1 MKFLITIF
9 FIFVLNISH
18 VLSDN
23 LYDAL
28 KITYKNNKE
37 LNAERENVNIAEQDL
52 KISKGNYLPSGTIT
66 GSKSQQD
73 TNKLTN
79 QSGGD
84 AAINDVDPLNTT
96 IKLEQTLIDFGR
108 NAELKKSKLGLNLS
122 KEKLKKTEQEIFYKA
137 IEAYSNLIAST
148 ERVKIN
154 ERNLNL
160 LTRQVENDKT
170 RLEIG
175 QITLSDLSQSESSLA
190 GAEAKNIKAIND
202 LTTSKLNYENVIGKI
217 NNVDNLNK
225 TLNPISPLPKSLSEA
240 IEISN
245 NNNPDIIIARIE
257 YEQSEKD
264 IKISKADLAPTAT
277 LSVERSNTEDFS
289 STIDEKEQD
298 TIKATITWPFFSG
311 GKNLANVNKNQSE
324 KIRKRLLLDNTIK
337 SSETNVASAWSN
349 YQSSESILTS
359 IRAQVNA
366 AEIANEG
373 ITEEYQRGSRS
384 TLDFIQSTAILLDA
398 RISLANSER
407 DFILAQYNLLKSV
420 GLLTSSY
427 LKIEELL

>member
-108 NAELKKSKLGLNLS
+108 NAELKKSKLGLSLS

-137 IEAYSNLIAST
+137 IEAYSNLIASI

-154 ERNLNL
+154 RLVNKYLYLKNLRSIINIIIEKIINVFKKLERSPIKKDNN
-160 LTRQVENDKT
+160 K
-170 RLEIG
+170 I
-175 QITLSDLSQSESSLA
+175 
-190 GAEAKNIKAIND
+190 KNI
-202 LTTSKLNYENVIGKI
+202 
-217 NNVDNLNK
+217 
-225 TLNPISPLPKSLSEA
+225 
-240 IEISN
+240 
-245 NNNPDIIIARIE
+245 
-257 YEQSEKD
+257 
-264 IKISKADLAPTAT
+264 IK
-277 LSVERSNTEDFS
+277 
-289 STIDEKEQD
+289 
-298 TIKATITWPFFSG
+298 
-311 GKNLANVNKNQSE
+311 
-324 KIRKRLLLDNTIK
+324 
-337 SSETNVASAWSN
+337 
-349 YQSSESILTS
+349 
-359 IRAQVNA
+359 
-366 AEIANEG
+366 
-373 ITEEYQRGSRS
+373 
-384 TLDFIQSTAILLDA
+384 
-398 RISLANSER
+398 
-407 DFILAQYNLLKSV
+407 
-420 GLLTSSY
+420 
-427 LKIEELL
+427 

>member
-108 NAELKKSKLGLNLS
+108 NAELKKSKLGLSLS

-137 IEAYSNLIAST
+137 IEAYSNLIASI

-225 TLNPISPLPKSLSEA
+225 TLNPISPLPKSLNEA

-245 NNNPDIIIARIE
+245 NNNPDIIIAKIE

-277 LSVERSNTEDFS
+277 LSIERSNTEDFS
-289 STIDEKEQD
+289 STIDEKEKD
-298 TIKATITWPFFSG
+298 TIKATVTWPFFSG

-349 YQSSESILTS
+349 YQSSESILIS

-420 GLLTSSY
+420 GLLNSNY
-427 LKIEELL
+427 LNIK

>member
-1 MKFLITIF
+1 MKLLILIIF
-9 FIFVLNISH
+9 ILFFNISH
-18 VLSDN
+18 VLSKN

-28 KITYKNNKE
+28 KVTYKNNKE

-52 KISKGNYLPSGTIT
+52 KISKSNYLPTGTIT
-66 GSKSQQD
+66 GSKSRQD
-73 TNKLTN
+73 TDKLTN

-84 AAINDVDPLNTT
+84 ATINDVDPLNTT

-108 NAELKKSKLGLNLS
+108 NAELKKSQLGLNLS

-137 IEAYSNLIAST
+137 IEAHTNLIASI

-245 NNNPDIIIARIE
+245 NNNPDIIIAKIE

-420 GLLTSSY
+420 GLLNSNY
-427 LKIEELL
+427 LNIK

>member
-1 MKFLITIF
+1 MKFLIAIIFIF
-9 FIFVLNISH
+9 FLNINH

-28 KITYKNNKE
+28 KIAYKNNKE

-84 AAINDVDPLNTT
+84 AATNDVDPLNTT
-96 IKLEQTLIDFGR
+96 IKIEQTLIDFGR
-108 NAELKKSKLGLNLS
+108 NAELKKSQLGLNLA
-122 KEKLKKTEQEIFYKA
+122 KEKLKKAEQETFYKA
-137 IEAYSNLIAST
+137 IEAYSNLIASV
-148 ERVKIN
+148 EKVKIN
-154 ERNLNL
+154 RQNLNL
-160 LTRQVENDKT
+160 LIRQVENDKT

-190 GAEAKNIKAIND
+190 GAEAKNIKSIND

-217 NNVDNLNK
+217 NNVDDLTK
-225 TLNPISPLPKSLSEA
+225 SLNPISPLPKSLKEA
-240 IEISN
+240 IELSN
-245 NNNPDIIIARIE
+245 NNNPDIKIAKIE

-264 IKISKADLAPTAT
+264 IKIAKSDLAPTAT
-277 LSVERSNTEDFS
+277 LSIERSNTEDFS

-324 KIRKRLLLDNTIK
+324 KIKKRLLLDNTIK
-337 SSETNVASAWSN
+337 STETNVASAWSN

-373 ITEEYQRGSRS
+373 ITQEYQRGSRS

-407 DFILAQYNLLKSV
+407 DFILAQNNLLKSV
-420 GLLTSSY
+420 GLLNSDY
-427 LKIEELL
+427 LKIK

>member
-1 MKFLITIF
+1 MKLLILIIF
-9 FIFVLNISH
+9 ILFFNINH
-18 VLSDN
+18 VLSKN

-28 KITYKNNKE
+28 KVTYKNNKE
-37 LNAERENVNIAEQDL
+37 LNAERENVNIAEQEL
-52 KISKGNYLPSGTIT
+52 KISKSNYLPTGTIT
-66 GSKSQQD
+66 GSKSRQD
-73 TNKLTN
+73 TDKLTN

-84 AAINDVDPLNTT
+84 ATINDVDPLNTT

-108 NAELKKSKLGLNLS
+108 NAELKKSQLGLNLS
-122 KEKLKKTEQEIFYKA
+122 KEKLKKKEQEIFYKA
-137 IEAYSNLIAST
+137 IEAHTNLIASI

-202 LTTSKLNYENVIGKI
+202 LTTSKLNYENVIEKI
-217 NNVDNLNK
+217 NNVDDLTK
-225 TLNPISPLPKSLSEA
+225 SLNPISQLPKSLNEA
-240 IEISN
+240 IEISK
-245 NNNPDIIIARIE
+245 NNNPDIIIAKIE

-398 RISLANSER
+398 RISLVNSER

-420 GLLTSSY
+420 GLLNSNH
-427 LKIEELL
+427 LNIK

>member
-108 NAELKKSKLGLNLS
+108 NAELKKSKLGLSLS

-337 SSETNVASAWSN
+337 SGETNVASAWSN

-420 GLLTSSY
+420 GLLNSNY
-427 LKIEELL
+427 LNIK

>member
-108 NAELKKSKLGLNLS
+108 NAELKKSKLGLSLS

-137 IEAYSNLIAST
+137 IEAYSNLIASI

-154 ERNLNL
+154 ERNFNL

-225 TLNPISPLPKSLSEA
+225 TLNPISPLPKSLSQA

-264 IKISKADLAPTAT
+264 IKISKSDLAPTAT

-324 KIRKRLLLDNTIK
+324 KIRKRLLLDNSIK

-420 GLLTSSY
+420 GLLNSNY
-427 LKIEELL
+427 LNIK

>member
-1 MKFLITIF
+1 MKFLIAII
-9 FIFVLNISH
+9 FIFVLNINH

-28 KITYKNNKE
+28 KIAYKNNKE
-37 LNAERENVNIAEQDL
+37 LNAERENVNIAEQNL
-52 KISKGNYLPSGTIT
+52 KISKGSYLPSGTIT

-84 AAINDVDPLNTT
+84 AATNDVNPLNTT
-96 IKLEQTLIDFGR
+96 IKIEQTLIDFGR
-108 NAELKKSKLGLNLS
+108 NAELKKSQLGLNLA
-122 KEKLKKTEQEIFYKA
+122 KEKLKKAEQETFYKA
-137 IEAYSNLIAST
+137 IEAYSNLIASV
-148 ERVKIN
+148 EKVKIN
-154 ERNLNL
+154 RQNLNL
-160 LTRQVENDKT
+160 LIRQVENDKT

-190 GAEAKNIKAIND
+190 GAEAKNIKSIND

-217 NNVDNLNK
+217 NNVDDLTK
-225 TLNPISPLPKSLSEA
+225 SLNPISPLPKSLKEA
-240 IEISN
+240 IELSN
-245 NNNPDIIIARIE
+245 NNNPDIKIAKIE

-264 IKISKADLAPTAT
+264 IKISKSELAPTAT
-277 LSVERSNTEDFS
+277 LSIERSNTEDFS

-324 KIRKRLLLDNTIK
+324 KIKKRLLLDNTIK
-337 SSETNVASAWSN
+337 STETNVASAWSN

-373 ITEEYQRGSRS
+373 ITQEYQRGSRS

-407 DFILAQYNLLKSV
+407 DFILAQNNLLKSV
-420 GLLTSSY
+420 GLLNSDY
-427 LKIEELL
+427 LKIK

>member
-108 NAELKKSKLGLNLS
+108 NAELKKSKLGLSLS

-137 IEAYSNLIAST
+137 IEAYSNLIASI

-420 GLLTSSY
+420 GLLNSNY
-427 LKIEELL
+427 LKIK

>member
-108 NAELKKSKLGLNLS
+108 NAELKKSKLGLSLS

-137 IEAYSNLIAST
+137 IEAYSNLIASI

-398 RISLANSER
+398 RISLVNSER

-420 GLLTSSY
+420 GLLNSNY
-427 LKIEELL
+427 INIK

>member
-9 FIFVLNISH
+9 FIFIFNINH
-18 VLSDN
+18 ALSDN

-28 KITYKNNKE
+28 KITHKNNKE

-52 KISKGNYLPSGTIT
+52 KISKGNYLPTGSIS
-66 GSKSQQD
+66 GSKSRQD

-84 AAINDVDPLNTT
+84 ASINDVDPTNTT

-108 NAELKKSKLGLNLS
+108 NAELRKSQLGLNLA
-122 KEKLKKTEQEIFYKA
+122 KEKLKKAEQEIFYKA
-137 IEAYSNLIAST
+137 IESYSNLIASI
-148 ERVKIN
+148 EKVDIN
-154 ERNLNL
+154 EKNLNL
-160 LTRQVENDKT
+160 LIRQVENDKT

-190 GAEAKNIKAIND
+190 GAQAKNIKAIND
-202 LTTSKLNYENVIGKI
+202 LTTSKLYYENVIGKI
-217 NNVDNLNK
+217 NNLDDLNK
-225 TLNPISPLPKSLSEA
+225 SLNPISPLPKSLNEA
-240 IEISN
+240 IELSK
-245 NNNPDIIIARIE
+245 NNNPDIIISKIE
-257 YEQSEKD
+257 HEQSEKD
-264 IKISKADLAPTAT
+264 IKISKSDLAPTAT
-277 LSVERSNTEDFS
+277 LSIERSNTQDFS

-311 GKNLANVNKNQSE
+311 GKNLAKLNKNQSE
-324 KIRKRLLLDNTIK
+324 RTRKRLLLDNTIK
-337 SSETNVASAWSN
+337 SSETSVSSAWSN
-349 YQSSESILTS
+349 YQSSESILQS

-373 ITEEYQRGSRS
+373 IVEEYQRGSRS

-398 RISLANSER
+398 RISLADSER
-407 DFILAQYNLLKSV
+407 DFVLAQYNLLKSV
-420 GLLTSSY
+420 GLLHSDY
-427 LKIEELL
+427 LNVK

>member
-1 MKFLITIF
+1 MKFLITFF

-23 LYDAL
+23 LHDAL

-160 LTRQVENDKT
+160 LTRQVENDKN

>member
-148 ERVKIN
+148 EKVKIN

-420 GLLTSSY
+420 GLLNSNY
-427 LKIEELL
+427 LNIK

>member
-108 NAELKKSKLGLNLS
+108 NAKLKKSKLGLNLS

-398 RISLANSER
+398 RISLVNSER

-420 GLLTSSY
+420 GLLNSNH
-427 LKIEELL
+427 LNIK

>member
-420 GLLTSSY
+420 GLLNSNH
-427 LKIEELL
+427 LNIK

>member
-1 MKFLITIF
+1 MKFLIAIIFIF
-9 FIFVLNISH
+9 FLNINH

-28 KITYKNNKE
+28 KIAYKNNKE

-84 AAINDVDPLNTT
+84 AATNDVDPLNTT
-96 IKLEQTLIDFGR
+96 IKIEQTLIDFGR
-108 NAELKKSKLGLNLS
+108 NAELKKSQLGLNLA
-122 KEKLKKTEQEIFYKA
+122 KEKLKKAEQETFYKA
-137 IEAYSNLIAST
+137 IEAYSNLIASV
-148 ERVKIN
+148 EKVKIN
-154 ERNLNL
+154 RQNLNL
-160 LTRQVENDKT
+160 LIRQVENDKT

-190 GAEAKNIKAIND
+190 GAEAKNIKSIND

-217 NNVDNLNK
+217 NNVDDLTK
-225 TLNPISPLPKSLSEA
+225 SLNPISPLPKSLKEA
-240 IEISN
+240 IELSN
-245 NNNPDIIIARIE
+245 NNNPDIKIAKIE

-264 IKISKADLAPTAT
+264 IKISKSDLAPTAT
-277 LSVERSNTEDFS
+277 LSIERSNTEDFS

-324 KIRKRLLLDNTIK
+324 KIKKRLLLDNTIK
-337 SSETNVASAWSN
+337 STETNVASAWSN

-373 ITEEYQRGSRS
+373 ITQEYQRGSRS

-407 DFILAQYNLLKSV
+407 DFILAQNNLLKSV
-420 GLLTSSY
+420 GLLNSDY
-427 LKIEELL
+427 LKIK

>member
-108 NAELKKSKLGLNLS
+108 NAELKKSKLGLSLS

-137 IEAYSNLIAST
+137 IEAYSNLIASI

-225 TLNPISPLPKSLSEA
+225 TLNPISPLPKSLNEA

-245 NNNPDIIIARIE
+245 NNNPDIIIAKIE

-420 GLLTSSY
+420 GLLNSNY
-427 LKIEELL
+427 LNIK

>member
-1 MKFLITIF
+1 MKLLILIIF
-9 FIFVLNISH
+9 ILFFNINH
-18 VLSDN
+18 VLSKN

-28 KITYKNNKE
+28 KVTYKNNKE
-37 LNAERENVNIAEQDL
+37 LNAERENVNIAEQEL
-52 KISKGNYLPSGTIT
+52 KISKSNYLPTGTIT
-66 GSKSQQD
+66 GSKSRQD
-73 TNKLTN
+73 TDKLTN

-84 AAINDVDPLNTT
+84 ATINDVDPLNTT

-108 NAELKKSKLGLNLS
+108 NAELKKSQLGLNLS
-122 KEKLKKTEQEIFYKA
+122 KEKLKKKEQEIFYKA
-137 IEAYSNLIAST
+137 IEAHTNLIASI

-160 LTRQVENDKT
+160 LTSQVENDKT

-202 LTTSKLNYENVIGKI
+202 LTTSKLNYENVIEKI
-217 NNVDNLNK
+217 NNVDDLTK
-225 TLNPISPLPKSLSEA
+225 SLNPISQLPKSLNEA
-240 IEISN
+240 IEISK
-245 NNNPDIIIARIE
+245 NNNPDIIIAKIE

-349 YQSSESILTS
+349 FQSSESILTS

-398 RISLANSER
+398 RISLVNSER

-420 GLLTSSY
+420 GLLNSNH
-427 LKIEELL
+427 LNIK

>member
-1 MKFLITIF
+1 MKFLITII
-9 FIFVLNISH
+9 FIFIFNINYA
-18 VLSDN
+18 LSDN
-23 LYDAL
+23 LYNAL

-52 KISKGNYLPSGTIT
+52 KISKGNYLPTGTIT
-66 GSKSQQD
+66 GSKSRQD

-84 AAINDVDPLNTT
+84 ASINDVDPFNTT
-96 IKLEQTLIDFGR
+96 IKLEQRLIDFGR
-108 NAELKKSKLGLNLS
+108 NAELKKSQLGLNLS
-122 KEKLKKTEQEIFYKA
+122 KEKLKKVEQEIFFKA
-137 IEAYSNLIAST
+137 IESHSNLIASI
-148 ERVKIN
+148 EKVDIN
-154 ERNLNL
+154 EKNLNL
-160 LTRQVENDKT
+160 LKRQVENDKT

-175 QITLSDLSQSESSLA
+175 QITLSDFSQSESSLA

-202 LTTSKLNYENVIGKI
+202 FTTSKLNYENVIGKI
-217 NNVDNLNK
+217 DNIDNLNK
-225 TLNPISPLPKSLSEA
+225 SLNPISPLPQSLNEA
-240 IEISN
+240 IELSI
-245 NNNPDIIIARIE
+245 NNNPNIIIAKIE

-264 IKISKADLAPTAT
+264 IKISKSDLAPTAT
-277 LSVERSNTEDFS
+277 LSIERSNTEDFS

-311 GKNLANVNKNQSE
+311 GKNLAKVNKNQSE

-337 SSETNVASAWSN
+337 SNETSISSAWSN
-349 YQSSESILTS
+349 YQSSESILKS

-407 DFILAQYNLLKSV
+407 DFVLAQYNLLKSI
-420 GLLTSSY
+420 GLLNSDY
-427 LKIEELL
+427 LKVK

>member
-108 NAELKKSKLGLNLS
+108 NAELKKSKLGLSLS

-137 IEAYSNLIAST
+137 IEAYSNLIASI

-190 GAEAKNIKAIND
+190 GAKAKNIKAIND

-217 NNVDNLNK
+217 NNVDDLTK
-225 TLNPISPLPKSLSEA
+225 SLNPISQLPKSLNEA

-245 NNNPDIIIARIE
+245 KNNPDIIIAKIE

-277 LSVERSNTEDFS
+277 LSIERSNTEDFS

-298 TIKATITWPFFSG
+298 TIKATVTWPFFSG

-420 GLLTSSY
+420 GLLNSNY
-427 LKIEELL
+427 LNIK

>member
-1 MKFLITIF
+1 MKFLITFF

-23 LYDAL
+23 LHDAL

-108 NAELKKSKLGLNLS
+108 NAELKKSKLGLSLS

-137 IEAYSNLIAST
+137 IEAYSNLIASI

-190 GAEAKNIKAIND
+190 GAEAKNIKAMND
-202 LTTSKLNYENVIGKI
+202 LTTSKLNYEDVIGKI

-324 KIRKRLLLDNTIK
+324 KIRKRLLLDNSIK

-349 YQSSESILTS
+349 YQSSESILKS

-420 GLLTSSY
+420 GLLNSNY
-427 LKIEELL
+427 LNIK

>member
-1 MKFLITIF
+1 MKFLIAII
-9 FIFVLNISH
+9 FIFVLNINH

-28 KITYKNNKE
+28 KIAYKNNKE

-84 AAINDVDPLNTT
+84 AATNDVDPLNTT
-96 IKLEQTLIDFGR
+96 IKIEQTLIDFGR
-108 NAELKKSKLGLNLS
+108 NAELKKSQLGLNLA
-122 KEKLKKTEQEIFYKA
+122 KEKLKKAEQETFYKA
-137 IEAYSNLIAST
+137 IEAYSNLIASV
-148 ERVKIN
+148 EKVKIN
-154 ERNLNL
+154 RQNLNL
-160 LTRQVENDKT
+160 LIRQVENDKT

-190 GAEAKNIKAIND
+190 GAEAKNIKSIND

-217 NNVDNLNK
+217 NNVDDLTK
-225 TLNPISPLPKSLSEA
+225 SLNPISPLPKSLKEA
-240 IEISN
+240 IELSN
-245 NNNPDIIIARIE
+245 NNNPDIKIAKIE

-264 IKISKADLAPTAT
+264 IKISKSDLAPTAT
-277 LSVERSNTEDFS
+277 LSIERSNTEDFS

-324 KIRKRLLLDNTIK
+324 KIKKRLLLDNTIK

-373 ITEEYQRGSRS
+373 ITQEYQRGSRS

-407 DFILAQYNLLKSV
+407 DFILAQNNLLKSV
-420 GLLTSSY
+420 GLLNSDY
-427 LKIEELL
+427 LKIK

>member
-1 MKFLITIF
+1 MKFLIAIF

-52 KISKGNYLPSGTIT
+52 KISRGNYLPSGTIT

-108 NAELKKSKLGLNLS
+108 NAELKKSKLGLSLS

-137 IEAYSNLIAST
+137 IEAYSNLIASI

-160 LTRQVENDKT
+160 LIRQVENDKT

-420 GLLTSSY
+420 GLLNSNY
-427 LKIEELL
+427 LNVK

>member
-1 MKFLITIF
+1 MKFLITII
-9 FIFVLNISH
+9 FIFIFNINYA
-18 VLSDN
+18 LSDS

-52 KISKGNYLPSGTIT
+52 KISKGNYLPTGTIT

-84 AAINDVDPLNTT
+84 ASTNDVDPVNTT

-108 NAELKKSKLGLNLS
+108 NAELKKSQLGLNLS
-122 KEKLKKTEQEIFYKA
+122 KEKLKKIEQEIFYKA
-137 IEAYSNLIAST
+137 IEAYSNLIASS
-148 ERVKIN
+148 EKVKIN
-154 ERNLNL
+154 EKNLNL
-160 LTRQVENDKT
+160 LIRQVENDKT

-190 GAEAKNIKAIND
+190 GAEAKNIKAMND
-202 LTTSKLNYENVIGKI
+202 LTTSKLDYENVIGKI
-217 NNVDNLNK
+217 INIEDLNK
-225 TLNPISPLPKSLSEA
+225 SLNPISPLPQSLSDA
-240 IEISN
+240 IKLSI
-245 NNNPDIIIARIE
+245 NNNPNILIAKIE

-264 IKISKADLAPTAT
+264 IKISKSELAPTAT
-277 LSVERSNTEDFS
+277 LSIERSNTEDFS

-311 GKNLANVNKNQSE
+311 GKNLAKVNKNQSE

-337 SSETNVASAWSN
+337 SNETNISSAWSN
-349 YQSSESILTS
+349 YQSSESILKS

-373 ITEEYQRGSRS
+373 ITEEYQKGSRS
-384 TLDFIQSTAILLDA
+384 TLDFIQSTTILLDA
-398 RISLANSER
+398 RISLADSER
-407 DFILAQYNLLKSV
+407 DFTLSQYNLLKSI
-420 GLLTSSY
+420 GLLNSDY
-427 LKIEELL
+427 LNVK

>member
-1 MKFLITIF
+1 MKFLIAII
-9 FIFVLNISH
+9 FIFVLNINH

-28 KITYKNNKE
+28 KIAYKNNKE

-84 AAINDVDPLNTT
+84 AATNDVDPLNTT
-96 IKLEQTLIDFGR
+96 IKIEQTLIDFGR
-108 NAELKKSKLGLNLS
+108 NAELKKSQLGLNLA
-122 KEKLKKTEQEIFYKA
+122 KEKLKKAEQETFYKA
-137 IEAYSNLIAST
+137 IEAYSNLIASV
-148 ERVKIN
+148 EKVKIN
-154 ERNLNL
+154 RQNLNL
-160 LTRQVENDKT
+160 LIRQVENDKT

-190 GAEAKNIKAIND
+190 GAEAKNIKSIND

-217 NNVDNLNK
+217 NNVDDLTK
-225 TLNPISPLPKSLSEA
+225 SLNPISPLPKSLKEA
-240 IEISN
+240 IELSN
-245 NNNPDIIIARIE
+245 NNNPDIKIAKIE

-264 IKISKADLAPTAT
+264 IKISKSDLAPTAT
-277 LSVERSNTEDFS
+277 LSIERSNTEDFS
-289 STIDEKEQD
+289 STIHEKEQD

-324 KIRKRLLLDNTIK
+324 KIKKRLLLDNTIK
-337 SSETNVASAWSN
+337 STETNVASAWSN

-373 ITEEYQRGSRS
+373 ITQEYQRGSRS

-407 DFILAQYNLLKSV
+407 DFILAQNNLLKSV
-420 GLLTSSY
+420 GLLNSDY
-427 LKIEELL
+427 LKIK

>member
-108 NAELKKSKLGLNLS
+108 NAELKKSKLGLSLS

-137 IEAYSNLIAST
+137 IEAYSNLIASI
-148 ERVKIN
+148 EKVKIN
-154 ERNLNL
+154 ERNFNL

-225 TLNPISPLPKSLSEA
+225 TLNPISPLPKSLNEA

-245 NNNPDIIIARIE
+245 NNNPDIIIAKIE

-277 LSVERSNTEDFS
+277 LSIERSNTEDFS

-420 GLLTSSY
+420 GLLNSNY
-427 LKIEELL
+427 LNIK

>member
-108 NAELKKSKLGLNLS
+108 NAELKKSKLGLSLS

-137 IEAYSNLIAST
+137 IEAYSNLIASI

-225 TLNPISPLPKSLSEA
+225 TLNPISPLPKSLNEA

-245 NNNPDIIIARIE
+245 NNNPDIIIAKIE

-277 LSVERSNTEDFS
+277 LSIERSNTEDFS

-298 TIKATITWPFFSG
+298 TIKATVTWPFFSG

-420 GLLTSSY
+420 GLLNSNY
-427 LKIEELL
+427 LNIK

>member
-1 MKFLITIF
+1 MKFLIAII
-9 FIFVLNISH
+9 FIFVLNINH
-18 VLSDN
+18 ALSDN

-28 KITYKNNKE
+28 KIAYKNNKE

-84 AAINDVDPLNTT
+84 AATNDVDPLNTT
-96 IKLEQTLIDFGR
+96 IKIEQTLIDFGR
-108 NAELKKSKLGLNLS
+108 NAELKKSQLGLNLA
-122 KEKLKKTEQEIFYKA
+122 KEKLKKAEQETFYKA
-137 IEAYSNLIAST
+137 IEAYSNLIASV
-148 ERVKIN
+148 EKVKIN
-154 ERNLNL
+154 RQNLNL
-160 LTRQVENDKT
+160 LIRQVENDKT

-190 GAEAKNIKAIND
+190 GAEAKNIKSIND

-217 NNVDNLNK
+217 NNVDDLTK
-225 TLNPISPLPKSLSEA
+225 SLNPISPLPKSLKEA
-240 IEISN
+240 IELSN
-245 NNNPDIIIARIE
+245 NNNPDIKIAKIE

-264 IKISKADLAPTAT
+264 IKISKSDLAPTAT
-277 LSVERSNTEDFS
+277 LSIERSNTEDFS

-324 KIRKRLLLDNTIK
+324 KIKKRLLLDNTIK
-337 SSETNVASAWSN
+337 STETNVASAWSN

-373 ITEEYQRGSRS
+373 ITQEYQRGSRS

-407 DFILAQYNLLKSV
+407 DFILAQNNLLKSV
-420 GLLTSSY
+420 GLLNSDY
-427 LKIEELL
+427 LKIK

>member
-1 MKFLITIF
+1 MKFLIAII
-9 FIFVLNISH
+9 FIFVLNINH

-28 KITYKNNKE
+28 KIAYKNNKE

-84 AAINDVDPLNTT
+84 AAANDVDPLNTT
-96 IKLEQTLIDFGR
+96 IKIEQTLIDFGR
-108 NAELKKSKLGLNLS
+108 NAELKKSQLGLNLA
-122 KEKLKKTEQEIFYKA
+122 KEKLKKAEQETFYKA
-137 IEAYSNLIAST
+137 IEAYSNLIASV
-148 ERVKIN
+148 EKVKIN
-154 ERNLNL
+154 RQNLNL
-160 LTRQVENDKT
+160 LIRQVENDKT

-190 GAEAKNIKAIND
+190 GAEAKNIKSIND

-217 NNVDNLNK
+217 NNVDDLTK
-225 TLNPISPLPKSLSEA
+225 SLNPISPLPKSLKEA
-240 IEISN
+240 IELSN
-245 NNNPDIIIARIE
+245 NNNPDIKIAKIE

-264 IKISKADLAPTAT
+264 IKISKSDLAPTAT
-277 LSVERSNTEDFS
+277 LSIERSNTEDFS

-324 KIRKRLLLDNTIK
+324 KIKKRLLLDNTIK
-337 SSETNVASAWSN
+337 STETNVASAWSN

-373 ITEEYQRGSRS
+373 ITQEYQRGSRS

-407 DFILAQYNLLKSV
+407 DFILAQNNLLKSV
-420 GLLTSSY
+420 GLLNSDY
-427 LKIEELL
+427 LKIK

>member
-137 IEAYSNLIAST
+137 IEAYSNLIASI

-245 NNNPDIIIARIE
+245 NNNPDILIAKIE

-420 GLLTSSY
+420 GLLNSNY
-427 LKIEELL
+427 LNIK

>member
-137 IEAYSNLIAST
+137 IEAYSNLRAST

-420 GLLTSSY
+420 GLLNSNY
-427 LKIEELL
+427 LNIK

>member
-1 MKFLITIF
+1 MKFLIAII
-9 FIFVLNISH
+9 FIFVLNINH

-28 KITYKNNKE
+28 KIAYKNNKE
-37 LNAERENVNIAEQDL
+37 LNAERENVNIAEQNL
-52 KISKGNYLPSGTIT
+52 KISKGSYLPSGTIT

-84 AAINDVDPLNTT
+84 AATNDVNPLNTT
-96 IKLEQTLIDFGR
+96 IKIEQTLIDFGR
-108 NAELKKSKLGLNLS
+108 NAELKKSQLGLNLA
-122 KEKLKKTEQEIFYKA
+122 KEKLKKAEQETFYKA
-137 IEAYSNLIAST
+137 IEAYSNLIASV
-148 ERVKIN
+148 EKVKIN
-154 ERNLNL
+154 RQNLNL
-160 LTRQVENDKT
+160 LIRQVENDKT

-175 QITLSDLSQSESSLA
+175 QITLSDLSQSKSSLA
-190 GAEAKNIKAIND
+190 GAEAKNIKSIND

-217 NNVDNLNK
+217 NNVDDLTK
-225 TLNPISPLPKSLSEA
+225 SLNPISPLPKSLKEA
-240 IEISN
+240 IELSN
-245 NNNPDIIIARIE
+245 NNNPDIKIAKIE

-264 IKISKADLAPTAT
+264 IKISKSDLAPTAT
-277 LSVERSNTEDFS
+277 LSIERSNTEDFS

-324 KIRKRLLLDNTIK
+324 KIKKRLLLDNTIK
-337 SSETNVASAWSN
+337 STETNVASAWSN

-373 ITEEYQRGSRS
+373 ITQEYQRGSRS

-407 DFILAQYNLLKSV
+407 DFILAQNNLLKSV
-420 GLLTSSY
+420 GLLNSDY
-427 LKIEELL
+427 LKIK

>member
-1 MKFLITIF
+1 MKLLIAII
-9 FIFVLNISH
+9 FIFVFNINQ

-23 LYDAL
+23 LLDAL

-79 QSGGD
+79 QNGGN
-84 AAINDVDPLNTT
+84 ASINDVDPLNTT

-122 KEKLKKTEQEIFYKA
+122 IEKLKKTEQEIFYKA
-137 IEAYSNLIAST
+137 IEAYSNFLASI
-148 ERVKIN
+148 EKAEIN

-217 NNVDNLNK
+217 NNIDNLNK
-225 TLNPISPLPKSLSEA
+225 SLNPISPLPKSLNEA
-240 IEISN
+240 IEISK
-245 NNNPDIIIARIE
+245 NNNPDIIIAKIE

-264 IKISKADLAPTAT
+264 IKISKAELAPTAT
-277 LSVERSNTEDFS
+277 LSIERSNTEDFS

-298 TIKATITWPFFSG
+298 TFKATITWPFFSG
-311 GKNLANVNKNQSE
+311 GKNLANVNKNRSE
-324 KIRKRLLLDNTIK
+324 KIRKRLLLDNIIK

-349 YQSSESILTS
+349 YQSSKGILRS

-373 ITEEYQRGSRS
+373 ITVEYQRGSRS
-384 TLDFIQSTAILLDA
+384 TLDFIQSTSILLDA
-398 RISLANSER
+398 RVSLANSEKE
-407 DFILAQYNLLKSV
+407 FILAQYNLLKSI
-420 GLLTSSY
+420 GLLNSNY
-427 LKIEELL
+427 LNIK

>member
-108 NAELKKSKLGLNLS
+108 NAELKKSKLGLSLS

-359 IRAQVNA
+359 IKAQVNA

-420 GLLTSSY
+420 GLLNSNY
-427 LKIEELL
+427 LNIK